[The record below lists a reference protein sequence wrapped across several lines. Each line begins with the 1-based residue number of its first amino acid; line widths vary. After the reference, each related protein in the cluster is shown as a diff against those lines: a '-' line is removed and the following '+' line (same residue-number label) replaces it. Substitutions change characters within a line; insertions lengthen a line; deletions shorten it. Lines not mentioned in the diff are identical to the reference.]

1 MEQPIPAPVPIPAP
15 GLVPSPIDLD
25 QKQTQNNINA
35 TRNRNSDTMSIDA
48 PMLDTTRKSHKELI
62 IMFIRELMKYLQRS
76 NLTLHDRARDIIR
89 HCSQQNTL
97 GNPEFV
103 PRIHCFQLHL
113 KELVGNL
120 HWSRGEEY
128 LRQFLTQQFMKRE
141 NASRALTSTSNGAV
155 LVPFK
160 VAKRKAE
167 VMARSAASA
176 VDQLIKAQQK
186 QDNEVSEG
194 DMARTSGSTTS
205 QRCLRPSQYQR
216 DRKGRSIPTNTN
228 VGPRSK

>member
-1 MEQPIPAPVPIPAP
+1 
-15 GLVPSPIDLD
+15 
-25 QKQTQNNINA
+25 
-35 TRNRNSDTMSIDA
+35 
-48 PMLDTTRKSHKELI
+48 
-62 IMFIRELMKYLQRS
+62 
-76 NLTLHDRARDIIR
+76 
-89 HCSQQNTL
+89 
-97 GNPEFV
+97 
-103 PRIHCFQLHL
+103 
-113 KELVGNL
+113 
-120 HWSRGEEY
+120 
-128 LRQFLTQQFMKRE
+128 MKRE

-216 DRKGRSIPTNTN
+216 DRKGRSIPTKET
-228 VGPRSK
+228 